1 MAMKIPSVCS
11 NAEGVLDIA
20 VDGETSYLFE
30 NKNSEDLRTK
40 LKLLIE
46 SKETRQKFGENARR
60 RVKENF
66 DIEIVTDRVIKIY
79 QDEMNKISQSNG

>member
-1 MAMKIPSVCS
+1 MFSRY
-11 NAEGVLDIA
+11 IA
-20 VDGETSYLFE
+20 QQFQGQKLLILT
-30 NKNSEDLRTK
+30 KTK